1 MIAGLEGTIAQLG
14 VDHAVINVA
23 GVYYR
28 VAMPTSSLAAIGQ
41 VGDVARVH
49 TYMYV
54 REDQL
59 ALYGA
64 HEERQIRLFETLL
77 SVSGIGPKAALSIL
91 GTMPVDA
98 LENAIAEGNVD
109 LLTRVPGIGRK
120 TASRL
125 VLELK
130 GKLDLVAA
138 AGISA
143 TPTAAA
149 DAVDALSGLGYSAAE
164 IQAALSNLPRD
175 TTLDTEEIVM
185 HALKRL
191 GR

>member
-14 VDHAVINVA
+14 ADYAVIKVA
-23 GVYYR
+23 GVFYR
-28 VAMPTSSLAAIGQ
+28 VSMPTSSVAAIGR
-41 VGDVARVH
+41 VGDVARVY

-91 GTMPVDA
+91 GTMPVDS

-130 GKLDLVAA
+130 GKLDLLAA

-143 TPTAAA
+143 TPSAAA
-149 DAVDALSGLGYSAAE
+149 DALDALSGLGYSAAE

-175 TTLDTEEIVM
+175 TTLNTEEIVM

>member
-1 MIAGLEGTIAQLG
+1 MIAGLEGIIAALG
-14 VDHAVINVA
+14 VDYAVINVG
-23 GVYYR
+23 GVFYR
-28 VAMPTSSLAAIGQ
+28 VAMPTSSVATLGR
-41 VGDVARVH
+41 VGDQARVH

-64 HEERQIRLFETLL
+64 AEEKQIRLFETLL
-77 SVSGIGPKAALSIL
+77 SVSGIGPRAALAIL
-91 GTMPVDA
+91 GTLPVDT
-98 LENAIAEGNVD
+98 LENAIGEGNID

-130 GKLDLVAA
+130 GKIDLVAA

-143 TPTAAA
+143 TPTAAS
-149 DAVDALSGLGYSAAE
+149 DALDALSNFGYTPVE
-164 IQAALSNLPRD
+164 IQAALSTLPKD
-175 TTLDTEEIVM
+175 TTLSTEEIVM

>member
-1 MIAGLEGTIAQLG
+1 MIAGLEG
-14 VDHAVINVA
+14 VIV
-23 GVYYR
+23 
-28 VAMPTSSLAAIGQ
+28 SLAADHVILNVGGVLYRVFMPASSIPALGRVGQ
-41 VGDVARVH
+41 VGKVFTH
-49 TYMYV
+49 LYV

-64 HEERQIRLFETLL
+64 PEEKQLKLFESLL
-77 SVSGIGPKAALSIL
+77 GVSGIGPKVALSIL
-91 GTMPVDA
+91 STMPVDS
-98 LENAIAEGNVD
+98 LENAIASGNVD

-130 GKLDLVAA
+130 GKLDLLSA

-143 TPTAAA
+143 TPGASAE
-149 DAVDALSGLGYSAAE
+149 AVDALSNFGYSPAE
-164 IQAALSNLPRD
+164 IQAAFSALPKD
-175 TTLDTEEIVM
+175 AEMNAEEMIM
-185 HALKRL
+185 FALKRL

>member
-1 MIAGLEGTIAQLG
+1 MIAGLEGAIAQLG
-14 VDHAVINVA
+14 ADYAILNVG
-23 GVYYR
+23 GVFYR
-28 VAMPTSSLAAIGQ
+28 VSMPVSSVAAIGR
-41 VGDVARVH
+41 VGDKARVY
-49 TYMYV
+49 TYLYV

-59 ALYGA
+59 ALYGT
-64 HEERQIRLFETLL
+64 HEERQIHLFETLL
-77 SVSGIGPKAALSIL
+77 GVTGIGPKAALSIL
-91 GTMPVDA
+91 GTMPADA

-130 GKLDLVAA
+130 GKLELAA
-138 AGISA
+138 VAGIAA
-143 TPTAAA
+143 TPTAAS
-149 DAVDALSGLGYSAAE
+149 DAMDALNGLGYSAAE

-175 TTLDTEEIVM
+175 TTLTTEEIVM